1 VKRIGRA
8 RPQPRPLRFTAT
20 SRDERAVANLV
31 TELPDAT
38 PDDLSVERVWRRLQS
53 PDPGPSR
60 AWRWATASVLA
71 TALAVCAGLLWLETA
86 KPKADILLAE
96 GGLFS
101 SASAASW
108 APARRGDP
116 LAAGASV
123 RSDRSGRGVLRVP
136 GVAALILDTDA
147 DLALVR
153 LGRSTVLR
161 LERGAVTARVIKRS
175 RGERF
180 VLLAGDYT
188 VTVVGTLFSVTNAS
202 DGRVAVSVNEGV
214 VEVEGRGNLWRI
226 EAGHRWS
233 SDSSEVVVG
242 SEISEARAAL
252 LAAAMSAPRSPELA
266 GLFSAMV
273 RADCVPTPVPPV
285 APDAPIPAEIPPAE
299 AIVPPVAAAG
309 LSQATSVRRRHGV
322 ASSPLL
328 AAAEA
333 TTRRDERPEAPRPL
347 TMNQPAIAPAP
358 SPSTPVRERDY
369 YAEALNLARHGEH
382 SKAASVLTQA
392 LAAGRGPRDLE
403 LYQLALL
410 KQRHLSDPQGALDS
424 LQGYRKEFPGG
435 ALRQEVDL
443 SIVESEVALGRS
455 EAALAESAR
464 FLAQH
469 PQSERADEVRV
480 LRGDLLRQAGAC
492 EKAAA
497 EYRAVSGGPA
507 LDDALYYWAY
517 CQRQLGDSAS
527 AAAALRDYL
536 VRFPAGRH
544 LDAAREALG
553 R

>member
-1 VKRIGRA
+1 MKRTGRA
-8 RPQPRPLRFTAT
+8 RPKPRPLRFTAT
-20 SRDERAVANLV
+20 TRDERAVANLV

-71 TALAVCAGLLWLETA
+71 TVMASGAGVLWLQTA

-123 RSDRSGRGVLRVP
+123 RSDTSGRGVFRVP
-136 GVAALILDTDA
+136 GVAALLLGTDA

-153 LGRSTVLR
+153 LGRSTLLR
-161 LERGAVTARVIKRS
+161 LERGAVTARVTKRS
-175 RGERF
+175 SGERF

-202 DGRVAVSVNEGV
+202 DGRVAVSVSEGV

-226 EAGHRWS
+226 EAGHQWS
-233 SDSSEVVVG
+233 SDSSDVAVG
-242 SEISEARAAL
+242 GEISEARAAL
-252 LAAAMSAPRSPELA
+252 LAAAMGAPRSPDLA
-266 GLFSAMV
+266 GLFGAMV
-273 RADCVPTPVPPV
+273 RADGAPTPVPPV
-285 APDAPIPAEIPPAE
+285 APDAMAAEPTPVE
-299 AIVPPVAAAG
+299 AIVPSVAA
-309 LSQATSVRRRHGV
+309 SQAAGFRRRHGAAV
-322 ASSPLL
+322 SHLL

-347 TMNQPAIAPAP
+347 TTSQPPTAPAP
-358 SPSTPVRERDY
+358 SPSSPVRERDY

-382 SKAASVLTQA
+382 SKAALVLTQA

-424 LQGYRKEFPGG
+424 LLGYRKEFPGG

-492 EKAAA
+492 GKAAA

-527 AAAALRDYL
+527 AARALRDYV